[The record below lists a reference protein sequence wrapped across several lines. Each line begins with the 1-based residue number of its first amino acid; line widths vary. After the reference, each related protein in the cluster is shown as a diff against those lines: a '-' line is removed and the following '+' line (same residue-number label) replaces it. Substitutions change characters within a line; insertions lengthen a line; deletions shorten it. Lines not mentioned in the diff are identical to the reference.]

1 MSKRIATADLLVQVG
16 TAIDRSYTLQG
27 HFDRNHGL
35 CEDDAD
41 TAAKVMTLLGYG
53 VSDDALVKAKSLIV
67 LVKPNYDDEVASERT
82 ING

>member
-1 MSKRIATADLLVQVG
+1 
-16 TAIDRSYTLQG
+16 
-27 HFDRNHGL
+27 
-35 CEDDAD
+35 
-41 TAAKVMTLLGYG
+41 MTLLGYG